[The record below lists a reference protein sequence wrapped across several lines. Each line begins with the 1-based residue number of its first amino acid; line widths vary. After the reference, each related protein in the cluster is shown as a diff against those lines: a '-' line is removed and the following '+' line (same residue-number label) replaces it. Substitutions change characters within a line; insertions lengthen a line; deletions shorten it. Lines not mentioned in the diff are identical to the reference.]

1 MSINEC
7 HPGIA
12 YIPATISKGE
22 SGGITDLW
30 VEFTIFGQEPLRLE
44 ALRVRILLGVV
55 QHPPTA
61 EFLIMRGD
69 VDIVIAGAH
78 HELGMILVPLGMR

>member
-55 QHPPTA
+55 QHSPTA
-61 EFLIMRGD
+61 KFLIRRRDG
-69 VDIVIAGAH
+69 DIVTPVLTMSWG
-78 HELGMILVPLGMR
+78 